1 MNKFVTILAC
11 LMLAVSVNAGV
22 LINLPD
28 GTVEDEVITT
38 GKVWYVSSVTGSD
51 DHSGTSPDYPVAT
64 IDKAIGLCTANKGDV
79 IYVMV
84 GHAEILTLVSG
95 MTCDVAGITII
106 GLGNGDD
113 KGTVT
118 LNGLLADASD
128 VALNVSITADN
139 VTMKNLL
146 FVAEVD
152 ALEEIIDIDMAVAY
166 TYIDNCYF
174 EMSDADSQ
182 AECAI
187 DLKGGNSFT
196 RISNCEIYGADA
208 GGIEAIIIG
217 TNTLCDRVKIIDNII
232 DGDFTSAC
240 IESAMVNTYITISG
254 NQLQNVNTGEHVIEL
269 SAASTGIISYNSG
282 YCDMTQATGIDP
294 GSCKCI
300 ENYTTDAVDVSGILT
315 PAGT

>member
-64 IDKAIGLCTANKGDV
+64 IDKAIGLCTASKGDV
-79 IYVMV
+79 IYVMA
-84 GHAEILTLVSG
+84 GHAETISAANGIL
-95 MTCDVAGITII
+95 CDVKGISII

-113 KGTVT
+113 VGTVT
-118 LNGLLADASD
+118 LDTS
-128 VALNVSITADN
+128 VATDVSITADN
-139 VTMKNLL
+139 VTIKNLH
-146 FVAEVD
+146 FVCGLDQVTD
-152 ALEEIIDIDMAVAY
+152 MIDIDTDVDY
-166 TYIDNCYF
+166 TTIDNCYF
-174 EMSDADSQ
+174 MQGNASYQ
-182 AECAI
+182 ALCAI
-187 DLKGGNSFT
+187 EINGGSSFT
-196 RISNCEIYGADA
+196 TVSNCEFFSTTIGAN
-208 GGIEAIIIG
+208 EAIEIG
-217 TNTLCDRVKIIDNII
+217 LNTAVARTKILNNLIS
-232 DGDFTSAC
+232 GDFANAC
-240 IESAMVNTYITISG
+240 IYSALVNTNITVKS
-254 NQLQNVNTGEHVIEL
+254 NYLSNTNTGEHVIEF
-269 SAASTGIISYNSG
+269 SAATTGVISYNSG